1 MTIGNITAL
10 TRRTFVLEGHS
21 KGHLVSLPA
30 SRVDCRLQ
38 GIPEEENLLRA
49 VPEPLAGLCAR
60 PQDPISLVMGWP
72 SNRFRIPDRQ
82 LKSVFPGRLENIR
95 APPGVQKNLTPT
107 EKPHTR
113 SPHSSGMMSPLIFP
127 QTAAD
132 IVLLCHELSSSL
144 KEVTTP

>member
-1 MTIGNITAL
+1 MKVLSILEIRASG
-10 TRRTFVLEGHS
+10 LEGHS

-60 PQDPISLVMGWP
+60 RQDPISLVMGWP